1 MGREDCG
8 VESVLCRPLFIC
20 ARSQLP
26 VAHSITSQFAILF
39 HSPAP
44 FSLVNFNFL
53 DFLHYIEH
61 QQLRDLFLFTLRL
74 HSRTSEGIRVH
85 KKAGPLLTVIG
96 NSSVRWW
103 GAKTTFNYFAFA
115 TLFYDGLCVP
125 TASLNLFTCAHWSGR
140 KSKCVS
146 RSLLL
151 SAAFFLLLCVGWIE
165 KLKVSRQI
173 NWSLTVRKTSTEIA
187 VGHEGKMGMREE
199 FLGSSLE
206 NYFYEI
212 KTDLNKRS
220 LDATIEAITIIIII
234 ISNAAEHISLS
245 LHSWSYT
252 SR

>member
-1 MGREDCG
+1 MFSRSHEHCSLGREIFKSIWEKDIMGREDCG

-26 VAHSITSQFAILF
+26 VAHSITSQFAILLSYTRPL
-39 HSPAP
+39 H
-44 FSLVNFNFL
+44 SLVNFNFL

-74 HSRTSEGIRVH
+74 HSRTSEGIWVH

-103 GAKTTFNYFAFA
+103 GAKTTFNYFAFCHPLLRR
-115 TLFYDGLCVP
+115 TVCVP

-151 SAAFFLLLCVGWIE
+151 SAALL
-165 KLKVSRQI
+165 
-173 NWSLTVRKTSTEIA
+173 
-187 VGHEGKMGMREE
+187 
-199 FLGSSLE
+199 
-206 NYFYEI
+206 
-212 KTDLNKRS
+212 
-220 LDATIEAITIIIII
+220 
-234 ISNAAEHISLS
+234 NAAAMCGVNWKVKS
-245 LHSWSYT
+245 
-252 SR
+252 